1 MIKLEKGKY
10 APELFLFGNYN
21 LYEDDSIVSKT
32 TPDWL
37 VGVGVSMPL
46 VSRDGRSETVQA
58 AKSAELQVN
67 LLQAKTRQDLEL
79 LVEKTWREAA
89 QGLEE
94 YQSLS
99 STQEL
104 AEENVRLR
112 DKAFGQGL
120 STSLDVVDAQSQLAG
135 VKTQRAAAAYQYVVS
150 LARLLALSGQM
161 NSFNQYQHGQ
171 AIEVN
176 S

>member
-1 MIKLEKGKY
+1 M
-10 APELFLFGNYN
+10 P
-21 LYEDDSIVSKT
+21 S
-32 TPDWL
+32 
-37 VGVGVSMPL
+37 GVS
-46 VSRDGRSETVQA
+46 G
-58 AKSAELQVN
+58 
-67 LLQAKTRQDLEL
+67 
-79 LVEKTWREAA
+79 
-89 QGLEE
+89 
-94 YQSLS
+94 
-99 STQEL
+99 STQAL

-150 LARLLALSGQM
+150 LARLLALSGQR

>member
-1 MIKLEKGKY
+1 
-10 APELFLFGNYN
+10 
-21 LYEDDSIVSKT
+21 
-32 TPDWL
+32 
-37 VGVGVSMPL
+37 MPL

-94 YQSLS
+94 FTLS
-99 STQEL
+99 STQAL

-112 DKAFGQGL
+112 DKAFGQG
-120 STSLDVVDAQSQLAG
+120 SPPPSMWWMPRTSLAG
-135 VKTQRAAAAYQYVVS
+135 VKTQRAAAAYQYVISWPACWRSPV
-150 LARLLALSGQM
+150 R
-161 NSFNQYQHGQ
+161 
-171 AIEVN
+171 
-176 S
+176 